1 MSSKSVSQI
10 LKILFQ
16 IGDINI
22 FNLRGAFSSRYVEL
36 KSSFSNEEEIN
47 GEICEIG
54 GNRGKV
60 KENTINDRSWSSA
73 KLVKM

>member
-22 FNLRGAFSSRYVEL
+22 FNLRGVFSSRYVEL

-47 GEICEIG
+47 GEIGE
-54 GNRGKV
+54 NRGKV

>member
-22 FNLRGAFSSRYVEL
+22 FNLRGVFSSRYVEL

-54 GNRGKV
+54 ENRGKV

>member
-1 MSSKSVSQI
+1 MSQI

-22 FNLRGAFSSRYVEL
+22 FNLPRVFSSRYVEL

-47 GEICEIG
+47 GEI
-54 GNRGKV
+54 
-60 KENTINDRSWSSA
+60 
-73 KLVKM
+73 